1 MHGLHQVL
9 TFFIHLNHLFL
20 SLFIYWLCYIIKL
33 IVYNKI
39 VMLYLLL
46 LNWEIYLYF
55 LCLQVSNKLQL
66 ESHNRCQELDL
77 IAWKLT
83 TSSLFATPLHH
94 SQLGSTQ
101 ANHFALFFNDRPPI
115 YSHNPCRKFVFRCK
129 FYNQFKFS

>member
-1 MHGLHQVL
+1 
-9 TFFIHLNHLFL
+9 
-20 SLFIYWLCYIIKL
+20 
-33 IVYNKI
+33 
-39 VMLYLLL
+39 MLYLLL
-46 LNWEIYLYF
+46 LNWILSEIYLYF

-94 SQLGSTQ
+94 SQLSSTQ

-115 YSHNPCRKFVFRCK
+115 YSHNPLSQVCFPV
-129 FYNQFKFS
+129 